1 MADAAD
7 ETFEQAGSGASASYP
22 KQCSA
27 LRKNEYV
34 LIKNRPCKIVD
45 LSTSKTGK
53 HGHAKVHIVGTDLFT
68 SKKLEDVCPS
78 THNMNVP
85 HVSRIEYQLI
95 DMDSD
100 GFLTL
105 MDDKNNI
112 RDDLKVGDKDPE
124 LKKDI
129 ESKLKD
135 GVPTMAA
142 VLKAMD
148 EEVIV
153 AVKLGKE

>member
-153 AVKLGKE
+153 SVKLGKE

>member
-68 SKKLEDVCPS
+68 NKKFEDVCPS

-85 HVSRIEYQLI
+85 HVSRIEYQVI
-95 DMDSD
+95 DMDNE
-100 GFLTL
+100 GYLTL
-105 MDDKNNI
+105 MDDKHGT
-112 RDDLKVGDKDPE
+112 RDDMKVSEKDVEMRKEFETRLKEE
-124 LKKDI
+124 L
-129 ESKLKD
+129 
-135 GVPTMAA
+135 PTLAV

-148 EEVIV
+148 EEVVIG
-153 AVKLGKE
+153 VKSGKD

>member
-7 ETFEQAGSGASASYP
+7 ETFEQAGSGASTSYP

-34 LIKNRPCKIVD
+34 VLKNRPCKIVD

-68 SKKLEDVCPS
+68 SKKYEDVCPS

-85 HVSRIEYQLI
+85 HVSRIEYQVI

-100 GFLTL
+100 GYLSL
-105 MDDKNNI
+105 MDDKSGT
-112 RDDLKVGDKDPE
+112 RDDMKVSEKDVE
-124 LKKDI
+124 MRK
-129 ESKLKD
+129 EFEARLKD
-135 GVPTMAA
+135 DVPPIAI

-148 EEVIV
+148 EEVVIGI
-153 AVKLGKE
+153 KSGKE